1 MPKLPMVEQSK
12 KDRTVP
18 SLELPRPGPE
28 SFGLGIGKALGELG
42 ETFRSIDEEI
52 RGVEEAGATSRI
64 IQEASVKLDDKYK
77 RLSTEADYK
86 TFGPLF
92 TAARTRILEE
102 AQEQTKGLRPRA
114 QKFLMPH
121 LDRIGGHYEI
131 LANDKSRELLA
142 NHEIADVNQAI
153 NVNARLAARA
163 ELPGQR
169 EYYSGLGLGHIKSV
183 TRFIGEPEVVKKTE
197 EFKKKIATE
206 REKYFTTDLQDR
218 LDDLSNRA
226 RREPTAAGTVQREGE
241 QLIEIAA
248 GDWLPPEK
256 LAAAKSSYRVS
267 VWDSAVRANI
277 ETDPVQARKELQE
290 GKYDSVVDKQH
301 LEALLNR
308 AETEIEKREQKAKAE
323 RKEREKEI
331 GKTVADYKESV
342 MLGHPWR
349 GPVSEAKLGELAK
362 GTEHEGD
369 FLFVREASQ
378 LKAGFFRATPVEQK
392 NFLNA
397 QRNAPKTGQE
407 AKLFK
412 MLEEAHTATVA
423 ALEKDPLA
431 FFVRQFNVPVSPLK
445 LEDPESLRE
454 RSRLAGMAE
463 QHYGR
468 LVSPLFSDEVDEI
481 RTAIDQAPADRKVKI
496 FGLLKQGMDD
506 RQVKA
511 VAGQIEKKDDRV
523 TALALGISVDAPDV
537 ASRILKGREILKD
550 NPKIIPAEG
559 ALAGRISRVRDEI
572 NQLLGDAY
580 VRSWKHQAAV
590 RDAALA
596 IYAFKSWQERDLSGQ
611 YDATRMETSVREATG
626 GLLTISRGFFGGSYK
641 IQPPKPGMT
650 EAQFLDLV
658 KTADFSKAK
667 NATRENILRHGI
679 FESAGDG
686 KYLIRFGVEY
696 LHDAATGEEFVLD
709 LSQSKTR

>member
-1 MPKLPMVEQSK
+1 MPKLPMVEKSK
-12 KDRTVP
+12 QGRTVP
-18 SLELPRPGPE
+18 SLELPRPGPGV
-28 SFGLGIGKALGELG
+28 FGAQAFEGLGELG

-52 RGVEEAGATSRI
+52 RGVEEAGTASRI
-64 IQEASVKLDDKYK
+64 IREASVKLDDEYK

-86 TFGPLF
+86 TFGPSF
-92 TAARTRILEE
+92 TETRKRILEE
-102 AQEQTKGLRPRA
+102 AQERTKGLSPRA
-114 QKFLMPH
+114 QKFLMPDF
-121 LDRIGGHYEI
+121 DRIGGHYEI

-142 NHEIADVNQAI
+142 NHEIADVNEAI

-163 ELPGQR
+163 ELPEQR
-169 EYYSGLGLGHIKSV
+169 EYYTGLGLGHIKSV
-183 TRFIGEPEVVKKTE
+183 TRFIGEPEVVKKAE

-226 RREPTAAGTVQREGE
+226 RREPTAAVTVQREGE
-241 QLIEIAA
+241 QLIEAA
-248 GDWLPPEK
+248 GGDWLPPEK
-256 LAAAKSSYRVS
+256 LAAAKSTYRVS

-277 ETDPVQARKELQE
+277 ENDPVQARKELQG
-290 GKYDSVVDKQH
+290 GKYDSVLDRQH
-301 LEALLNR
+301 LEGLLNR

-331 GKTVADYKESV
+331 GKIVSDYKESV

-392 NFLNA
+392 NFLNV
-397 QRNAPKTGQE
+397 QRNTAKTGQE
-407 AKLFK
+407 AKLYQ
-412 MLEEAHTATVA
+412 MLEEAHRTTVA
-423 ALEKDPLA
+423 ALEKDALG
-431 FFVRQFNVPVSPLK
+431 FFVRQFNLPAGPLK
-445 LEDPESLRE
+445 LDDPESLRG

-468 LVSPLFSDEVDEI
+468 PVSPLFSDEVDEV
-481 RTAIDQAPADRKVKI
+481 RAKIDQSPADGKVKI
-496 FGLLKQGMDD
+496 FSFLRQGMDD

-590 RDAALA
+590 TDAALA

-611 YDATRMETSVREATG
+611 YDATRMAASVREATG

-641 IQPPKPGMT
+641 IQPPNPGMT

-658 KTADFSKAK
+658 KNADFSKAK
-667 NATRENILRHGI
+667 NATKENILRHGI
-679 FESAGDG
+679 FESAGDA
-686 KYLIRFGVEY
+686 KYMIRIGAEY
-696 LHDAATGEEFVLD
+696 VHDATTGEEFVLD
-709 LSQSKTR
+709 LSHTKTR